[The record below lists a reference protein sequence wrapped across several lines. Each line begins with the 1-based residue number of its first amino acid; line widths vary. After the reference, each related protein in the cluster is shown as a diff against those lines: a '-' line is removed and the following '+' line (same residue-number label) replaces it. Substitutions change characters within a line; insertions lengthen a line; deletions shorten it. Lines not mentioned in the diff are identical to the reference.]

1 MASEYE
7 LKVAEAAWQSFFD
20 DMPYV
25 RKVHLIG
32 EAPHT
37 ELVVDFRHPQ
47 SGARRQLRYGIYEKA
62 LNATGHDNP
71 VAVGQL
77 IAIHVQK
84 EAEAKR

>member
-1 MASEYE
+1 MA
-7 LKVAEAAWQSFFD
+7 VVFD

-32 EAPHT
+32 EAPYT
-37 ELVVDFRHPQ
+37 ELVVDLRHPK
-47 SGARRQLRYGIYEKA
+47 SGARLQLRYGIYENA

-71 VAVGQL
+71 VAVGHL
-77 IAIHVQK
+77 IAIHVLK